1 MPLVCGTPRWL
12 EELGMALST
21 EAQCVLDRLAT
32 EGKAVI
38 MVARNR
44 RLAGCIGLS
53 DSLRENAGTVSLP
66 P

>member
-1 MPLVCGTPRWL
+1 
-12 EELGMALST
+12 MALST
-21 EAQCVLDRLAT
+21 KAQCVLDRLAT